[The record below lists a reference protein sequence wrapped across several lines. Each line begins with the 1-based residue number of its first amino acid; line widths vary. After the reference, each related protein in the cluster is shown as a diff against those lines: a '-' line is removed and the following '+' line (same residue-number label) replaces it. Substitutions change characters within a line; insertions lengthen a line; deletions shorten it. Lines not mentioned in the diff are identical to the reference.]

1 MNNLEFTITVGI
13 SGSGKTTWLL
23 ENSTGK
29 RVISPDEIRRELTG
43 DVSDQTKNKE
53 VFKIA
58 FERVINAL
66 NNGVSVIFDATNVVS
81 VHRFNMLKQLK
92 DNVVHEF
99 KPNAKVFIINPET
112 AKERIR
118 IDIENGADRSNVP
131 DHAIDR
137 QYKMFVEDLDK
148 LGTDGYLLI
157 Q

>member
-81 VHRFNMLKQLK
+81 VHRFNM
-92 DNVVHEF
+92 
-99 KPNAKVFIINPET
+99 
-112 AKERIR
+112 
-118 IDIENGADRSNVP
+118 
-131 DHAIDR
+131 
-137 QYKMFVEDLDK
+137 
-148 LGTDGYLLI
+148 
-157 Q
+157 